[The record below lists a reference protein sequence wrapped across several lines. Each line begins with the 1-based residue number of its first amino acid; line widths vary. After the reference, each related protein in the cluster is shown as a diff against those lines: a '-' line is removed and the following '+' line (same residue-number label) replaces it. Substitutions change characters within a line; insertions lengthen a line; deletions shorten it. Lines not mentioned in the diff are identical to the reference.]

1 MGGRIPCRLRAAWH
15 NMDLELRWRLRAQ
28 PEQLMKYLN
37 FLRFLKDKQRKQA
50 ARAGSLFND
59 VMTSDLLMHF
69 LRGPAFFR
77 VSPSFP
83 KSCVALQR
91 FSRSHTRSKDG
102 KRLASSACT
111 GVSHTLQRLHE
122 VCAQGRSPATSA
134 ARVHPP
140 HPTPCMEADAQGER
154 PASREE
160 RPSVF
165 YTAVLSRVMWRVAL
179 QLYCIASQSIAS

>member
-69 LRGPAFFR
+69 LRGPAFVR
-77 VSPSFP
+77 VAILSHELRSAAKVLALAYHRTRRQTPGVFCMHRRITHTAQAACSMCSGQISCHPVQHVCIP
-83 KSCVALQR
+83 KIPLPEWKLMLKEKGLLPE
-91 FSRSHTRSKDG
+91 RSGH
-102 KRLASSACT
+102 LY
-111 GVSHTLQRLHE
+111 V
-122 VCAQGRSPATSA
+122 ATS
-134 ARVHPP
+134 RVHGR
-140 HPTPCMEADAQGER
+140 A
-154 PASREE
+154 
-160 RPSVF
+160 
-165 YTAVLSRVMWRVAL
+165 
-179 QLYCIASQSIAS
+179 